1 MDEKLTSSKRVFV
14 GCRLIKERGVKQT
27 ENGNDESDAARCPKK
42 QRIDFFLVV
51 DQEIA
56 HKKNQNPGNR
66 GQHTTLRAV
75 ALTVGKKSIVE
86 DKGEEKKKENI

>member
-1 MDEKLTSSKRVFV
+1 MDEKLTAAKGVFV
-14 GCRLIKERGVKQT
+14 CCRLIKERGVKQT
-27 ENGNDESDAARCPKK
+27 DNGNEESDATRCPKK

-56 HKKNQNPGNR
+56 HKKNQNPGYR

-86 DKGEEKKKENI
+86 NKGEEEKKKNI